1 MSGRFSARAW
11 NTRASIYMPVPAIAH
26 AMRAPKGPVAV
37 ANRPGRLKIPAPTIE
52 PTTMAVSDGSGS
64 FCSVVEE
71 TEGAEDAV
79 EDVIFSSPSGRGHE
93 AQRPSHTVMRIRS
106 RDEFHR
112 GCCPRQ
118 Q

>member
-71 TEGAEDAV
+71 TEGADDAV
-79 EDVIFSSPSGRGHE
+79 EDVISLPLQVAATKPNILIILYPHS
-93 AQRPSHTVMRIRS
+93 
-106 RDEFHR
+106 
-112 GCCPRQ
+112 
-118 Q
+118 